1 MEWIIITTI
10 IVVIIGIVVFFLYK
24 ENSDEIEKIKQD
36 IAQILSQTENI
47 ERYTIETNN
56 YITKKIN
63 LEKLKEEQNDIQK
76 SINELVEDL
85 HYRKRLSRGYINIIT
100 NENTM
105 LEEKVRRLECEKE
118 TLMKT
123 VKKI

>member
-1 MEWIIITTI
+1 MEWIIIAT
-10 IVVIIGIVVFFLYK
+10 IVVIIGIVAFFLYK
-24 ENSDEIEKIKQD
+24 EKSVEIEKIKQD
-36 IAQILSQTENI
+36 IAQILSQTEKI

-85 HYRKRLSRGYINIIT
+85 HYRKRLSRGYINTIM

>member
-1 MEWIIITTI
+1 MEWIIIAT
-10 IVVIIGIVVFFLYK
+10 IVVIIGIVAFFLYK
-24 ENSDEIEKIKQD
+24 EKSVEIEKIKQD
-36 IAQILSQTENI
+36 IAQILSQTEKI

-56 YITKKIN
+56 YITKEIN
-63 LEKLKEEQNDIQK
+63 LKKLKEEQNDIQK

-85 HYRKRLSRGYINIIT
+85 HYRKRLSRGYINTIM